1 LAELNRVKDQLRSLF
16 ESQGVAVLA
25 THAKGGPYTSLV
37 AFVSSED
44 LKRIYFVTSRSTR
57 KYANIEADPRV
68 AMLVDNRSNDPADFR
83 EATAVTAVG
92 EVQELSGEEKEAVLK
107 HYLAKHRHLEDFVSS
122 PTCALLEIRVQT
134 YYRVTR
140 FQEVME
146 VHITQ

>member
-1 LAELNRVKDQLRSLF
+1 MAELSRVKEQLRGLL

-25 THAKGGPYTSLV
+25 THAEGGPYTSLV
-37 AFVSSED
+37 AFVSSHD

-57 KYANIEADPRV
+57 KYANIKSDPRV

-92 EVQELSGEEKEAVLK
+92 KAEEISGDEKAAVLNR
-107 HYLAKHRHLEDFVSS
+107 YLAKHRHLKDFVSS
-122 PTCALLEIRVQT
+122 PSCALLKIRVQT

-140 FQEVME
+140 FQEVVE
-146 VHITQ
+146 LCLS